1 MNKDI
6 KEFKEALDKP
16 HKGLQVNWENASY
29 NDGWLS
35 WSSLYGHCPYLES
48 FKVPDDVASV
58 IKDGNTFIV
67 DTKKGRTLKV
77 WVFSS

>member
-16 HKGLQVNWENASY
+16 HKGLQVNWDGASY
-29 NDGWLS
+29 SDGYLS
-35 WSSLYGHCPYLES
+35 WSSYYGHCPYIEVL
-48 FKVPDDVASV
+48 KVPDDIVSATR
-58 IKDGNTFIV
+58 DGNTFTV
-67 DTKKGRTLKV
+67 DTKNGHTLKV